1 MFSCL
6 NLASQELEIS
16 SNKIRYDNNSKIT
29 IFEGSVNSKDEKGN
43 SIFSDYAKYN
53 KTKGLVKT
61 TGETRLLT
69 SGGYEV
75 LSTDVTFDDVEKT
88 IHSNNSTQIK
98 DKDGNTILVD
108 MFKYST
114 STSIFFSKGNISVV
128 DIKNN
133 KYNFSEIYI
142 DEKKKKIVGSDVKS
156 FLNQKDL
163 LSNTA
168 NEPRIFAN
176 TMTLTKKINTLEK
189 GIFTYCKNREN
200 EKCPP
205 WTLQSKKI
213 RHDLAKKTIYYDNVV
228 LRIYDFPIFFS
239 PKFSHP
245 DPTVKR
251 RSGLLAPSLNNS
263 NTVGSSFGVPYFWNI
278 ADNKDLT
285 FTPKFYL
292 DENPLFLSEYRQD
305 FGKSFLTVESSYT
318 KGYKKKTTKKTAG
331 GRAHFFSKFNMS
343 IVEEEEIKS
352 DLEINLQK
360 VSNNTYFKVYD
371 ITTSLVDKDE
381 NILTNSIDYTYQN
394 KDFYFGLKP
403 SVYEDIGKQG
413 HAKHE
418 YLLPLSIE
426 KNIMTNEKYGF
437 LDLDTDLRIRN
448 YETNKQ
454 INLLVN
460 NFNWKSKKW
469 LNKFGIESYFKSLVK
484 TVNYEARKTK
494 RFKNDKTNS
503 ELNTALG
510 YLAKLNLYKNDTAN
524 KNFHTLTPKVLLR
537 YAPGHMRD
545 VDKASKLSYDNL
557 YKINKINQPDVI
569 ESGLSTSIGFEYKKN
584 KLDKKNNLS
593 SKIISFSAGQV
604 ISAEENMKIP
614 SRSSMDQK
622 FSDVV
627 GKAELNANEKISLN
641 YNFSLDQGYKRFNY
655 NEIGTDIT
663 FDKAKFNIKF
673 LQEKN
678 HIGDQEFVKSGA
690 NFKLNESSELNFS
703 TKRNLLTS
711 SAEFYNLSYNY
722 INDCLKAGIGYR
734 REFYTDRDIEPE
746 DRLMF
751 TISIIPFAEIN
762 TAGLAK

>member
-1 MFSCL
+1 
-6 NLASQELEIS
+6 
-16 SNKIRYDNNSKIT
+16 
-29 IFEGSVNSKDEKGN
+29 
-43 SIFSDYAKYN
+43 
-53 KTKGLVKT
+53 
-61 TGETRLLT
+61 
-69 SGGYEV
+69 
-75 LSTDVTFDDVEKT
+75 
-88 IHSNNSTQIK
+88 
-98 DKDGNTILVD
+98 
-108 MFKYST
+108 
-114 STSIFFSKGNISVV
+114 
-128 DIKNN
+128 
-133 KYNFSEIYI
+133 
-142 DEKKKKIVGSDVKS
+142 
-156 FLNQKDL
+156 
-163 LSNTA
+163 
-168 NEPRIFAN
+168 
-176 TMTLTKKINTLEK
+176 
-189 GIFTYCKNREN
+189 
-200 EKCPP
+200 
-205 WTLQSKKI
+205 
-213 RHDLAKKTIYYDNVV
+213 
-228 LRIYDFPIFFS
+228 
-239 PKFSHP
+239 
-245 DPTVKR
+245 
-251 RSGLLAPSLNNS
+251 
-263 NTVGSSFGVPYFWNI
+263 
-278 ADNKDLT
+278 
-285 FTPKFYL
+285 
-292 DENPLFLSEYRQD
+292 
-305 FGKSFLTVESSYT
+305 
-318 KGYKKKTTKKTAG
+318 
-331 GRAHFFSKFNMS
+331 MS